1 MLDTEK
7 EKNIASFLL
16 FLAMPCAPL
25 LAVMLIILDKLPIS
39 ATLTVYGLIFLQ
51 ILIAGFIAD
60 KILPGMRTPLLM
72 EIPAI
77 RLPKVGQI
85 LKMSFSKTYFFMKE
99 ALPVFIMAS
108 LAIFLFHRMG
118 GLRMLEQIA
127 GPFLGKLMGLPEKS
141 IQVFIKTMI
150 RREIGATELEHLG
163 YMYTNLQLV
172 VNLLVMTFIAPCIN
186 AIIVLLKERGIRV
199 CAAIIGTVTVYAII
213 VGSIVNHSC
222 RLLGITF
229 T

>member
-1 MLDTEK
+1 
-7 EKNIASFLL
+7 
-16 FLAMPCAPL
+16 
-25 LAVMLIILDKLPIS
+25 
-39 ATLTVYGLIFLQ
+39 
-51 ILIAGFIAD
+51 
-60 KILPGMRTPLLM
+60 
-72 EIPAI
+72 
-77 RLPKVGQI
+77 
-85 LKMSFSKTYFFMKE
+85 
-99 ALPVFIMAS
+99 
-108 LAIFLFHRMG
+108 
-118 GLRMLEQIA
+118 
-127 GPFLGKLMGLPEKS
+127 MGLPEKS